1 MLLQLGV
8 LLEKNHGLG
17 IGREKHSN
25 IKYFCG
31 FFFFFFLI
39 GNKLAK

>member
-8 LLEKNHGLG
+8 LLEKKHGLG

-25 IKYFCG
+25 IKYFLV
-31 FFFFFFLI
+31 FFLVF
-39 GNKLAK
+39 